1 MWFKRKRKRTPDN
14 ISAFPLVT
22 IDSALRVVSA
32 NGAFRD
38 NVSPSNILQVGSN
51 FASILKADS
60 DRCLLENAFFP
71 NPCVENLEI
80 EVVTVSKKSNLFPV
94 VRKMIVYLSR
104 HGDGKNI
111 TLTMTAVSHP
121 THSTDVDASELI
133 DFFDNAPIALHWL
146 GGNGTVIW
154 ANRRELEVLGYTRDE
169 YIGQDIMKFCPDSSE
184 TVLEI
189 FKQLGSGNTIQDV
202 PVRFRTKTGEI
213 RDLLIDSN
221 VNFKSDGSFN
231 HTRCFIRDDT
241 FRKVT
246 EARAAAAAEAM
257 KKVTQEKEKF
267 VSRILHEMK
276 TPVHIIQ
283 MSLQSEK
290 SAAIVVAQAAFL
302 SRTLRNVSTAM
313 RFDDGHVVVPQ
324 PTRNN
329 LDSFMVDVVG
339 KSRVESPNSD
349 IVCVG
354 IEELCCSIFDAT
366 IVRLA
371 LEEVV
376 LNSALRAQGKQVT
389 VRVTNNPKR
398 KTLTFSVEDTG
409 DYVDDEHVHEI
420 FQNYW
425 KCAMELPKD
434 IDDFKDFSTRSDLS
448 SNSNSM
454 GVGMNVAFNYVQCLG
469 STLKV
474 NSSAESTCFVFEIS
488 SESVPCDDSCDFR
501 VVSKGEGSSWRPVE
515 SADVGAM
522 HIVQPLEP
530 TSRRRGLGLKE
541 SSGRHV
547 LVVDDN
553 TICQKVCKR
562 LLEKMGHTCEM
573 ASNGAI
579 AVNMVADSSFDIVL
593 MDLRMPVM
601 DGIDSALSIRS
612 NLHSEVPII
621 AFSAE
626 SDESVRGA
634 TKDAGMDDFIE
645 KPATSSILKEIIDK
659 YCD

>member
-32 NGAFRD
+32 NRAFRD

-51 FASILKADS
+51 FASILRADS

-94 VRKMIVYLSR
+94 VRRMIVYLSR

>member
-32 NGAFRD
+32 NRAFRD

-51 FASILKADS
+51 FASILRADS

-94 VRKMIVYLSR
+94 VRRMIVYLSR

-339 KSRVESPNSD
+339 KSRVESLNSD

-454 GVGMNVAFNYVQCLG
+454 GVGMNIAFNYVQCLG

-612 NLHSEVPII
+612 NLHSKVPII

>member
-32 NGAFRD
+32 NRAFRD

-51 FASILKADS
+51 FASILRADS

-94 VRKMIVYLSR
+94 VRRMIVYLSR

-283 MSLQSEK
+283 MSLQSEE